1 MRVLLTNPE
10 NDNIT
15 FYLRVWTDDILKK
28 CKNVKN
34 KYFRL
39 KREKVSRKNVENMLK
54 KRGVDLVLFCGHG
67 ESDKIYGRENEVIV
81 DATNVGLLKDKNVY
95 SFSCMSAK
103 KLGKVATKYGAKSYI
118 GYDED
123 FVMFSDDTARKPF
136 DDEIATLFLKPA
148 FAVTKALLKGK
159 TSEEAVDTAKKE
171 FDKSIA
177 RAINSDIQSDADSF
191 VNWLY
196 WDRDHLVCR
205 D

>member
-81 DATNVGLLKDKNVY
+81 DATNVGLLKDKNV
-95 SFSCMSAK
+95 F
-103 KLGKVATKYGAKSYI
+103 
-118 GYDED
+118 
-123 FVMFSDDTARKPF
+123 
-136 DDEIATLFLKPA
+136 
-148 FAVTKALLKGK
+148 
-159 TSEEAVDTAKKE
+159 
-171 FDKSIA
+171 
-177 RAINSDIQSDADSF
+177 
-191 VNWLY
+191 
-196 WDRDHLVCR
+196 
-205 D
+205 